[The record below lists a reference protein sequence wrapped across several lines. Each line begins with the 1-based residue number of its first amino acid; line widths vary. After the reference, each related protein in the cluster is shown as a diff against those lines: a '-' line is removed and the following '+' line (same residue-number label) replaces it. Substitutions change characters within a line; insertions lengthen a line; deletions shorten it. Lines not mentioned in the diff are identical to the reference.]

1 MRFLE
6 ISLKFSLNQG
16 GFCFMVHNRLSAR
29 CRSYTLGIVDLECQS
44 NA

>member
-16 GFCFMVHNRLSAR
+16 GFYFMAHEHLSAW